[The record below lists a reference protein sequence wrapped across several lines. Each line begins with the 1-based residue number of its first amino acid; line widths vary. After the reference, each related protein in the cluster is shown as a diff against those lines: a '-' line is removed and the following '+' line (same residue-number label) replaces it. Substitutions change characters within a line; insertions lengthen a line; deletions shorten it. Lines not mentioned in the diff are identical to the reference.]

1 MQYRLICSTKA
12 HAVLWR
18 LFESLVCDLFDCL
31 FLLLMAQIR
40 KLLGLPQM
48 SLYGLLRFLILLL
61 RAESAESVGHQS
73 TIAPSPIRYSA
84 VDLRK
89 SFRPMVLADL
99 WPHICSFNPHAPA
112 AHHRAP
118 ARSSAHAA
126 TYSNSGLACYP
137 HTGRLWTATAR
148 VSARLCIVH
157 AAGRDDAEVC
167 VVAACC

>member
-1 MQYRLICSTKA
+1 M
-12 HAVLWR
+12 LWR
-18 LFESLVCDLFDCL
+18 LFENLACDLFDCL

-48 SLYGLLRFLILLL
+48 SLDGLLRFLILLL
-61 RAESAESVGHQS
+61 RAESAESVGHQRLRR
-73 TIAPSPIRYSA
+73 ALLFGH
-84 VDLRK
+84 LRK

-99 WPHICSFNPHAPA
+99 WPHICSFKPHAPA
-112 AHHRAP
+112 AHRRAP

-157 AAGRDDAEVC
+157 AAGRDDA
-167 VVAACC
+167 

>member
-1 MQYRLICSTKA
+1 MPHAVQADLKHKA

-18 LFESLVCDLFDCL
+18 LFENLACDLFDCL
-31 FLLLMAQIR
+31 FTLLMAQIR

-48 SLYGLLRFLILLL
+48 SLDGLLRFLVLLL
-61 RAESAESVGHQS
+61 RAESAESVGHQRLRR
-73 TIAPSPIRYSA
+73 ALLFGH
-84 VDLRK
+84 LRK

>member
-1 MQYRLICSTKA
+1 MPHAVQAALKHKA

-18 LFESLVCDLFDCL
+18 LFENLACDLFDCL

-48 SLYGLLRFLILLL
+48 SLDGLLRFLILLL
-61 RAESAESVGHQS
+61 RAESAESVGHQRLRR
-73 TIAPSPIRYSA
+73 ALLFGH
-84 VDLRK
+84 LRK

-112 AHHRAP
+112 AHRRAP

-137 HTGRLWTATAR
+137 HTGRLWTATACI
-148 VSARLCIVH
+148 SAAVH
-157 AAGRDDAEVC
+157 RACRGS
-167 VVAACC
+167 VATMLRCAW